1 VQREAATFDRL
12 SDLINYQR
20 EARFL
25 ACCLWAEAHGYENG
39 AAGYSGE
46 KLVLLDNG
54 ALFMFSTFFNLK
66 LVKLITSKHHGN
78 EEATLEEILD
88 LWDTLNSAP
97 VKFQWNQV
105 GGPMSVGGS
114 VEEE

>member
-1 VQREAATFDRL
+1 MQREAATFDRL

-46 KLVLLDNG
+46 KLLFWDDS
-54 ALFMFSTFFNLK
+54 ALYRSTFFKLK
-66 LVKLITSKHHGN
+66 LVKLIKSKHHGN
-78 EEATLEEILD
+78 EKAAEEELHD